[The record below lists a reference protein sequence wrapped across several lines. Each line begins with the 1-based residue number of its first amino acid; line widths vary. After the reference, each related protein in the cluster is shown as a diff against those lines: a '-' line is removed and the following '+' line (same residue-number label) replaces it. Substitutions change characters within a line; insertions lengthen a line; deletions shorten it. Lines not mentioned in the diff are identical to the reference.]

1 MQFSVPTVVDESD
14 VGAVE
19 QQHLDAL
26 RSRLTVL
33 CDGVIERSQ
42 AVLVFV
48 VRRRSEIKQRLYVD
62 ATKYSLSR
70 FTIKSYFVD
79 KVAYASQ
86 TSIVLSI

>member
-1 MQFSVPTVVDESD
+1 MQFSVPTVVDDSD

-48 VRRRSEIKQRLYVD
+48 IRRRSEIK
-62 ATKYSLSR
+62 
-70 FTIKSYFVD
+70 
-79 KVAYASQ
+79 
-86 TSIVLSI
+86 